1 MKRYIKAST
10 NKPVLEDI
18 DTSWEELE
26 DGSGIM
32 LTISDP
38 EGETLFE
45 ELFNYEDVDSD
56 AIYDSAVDM
65 ATIVL
70 NQTYELSDEAISKL
84 YKLGDVES

>member
-18 DTSWEELE
+18 DISWEELE